1 MSNIQIGSF
10 WQSKEFGLVQVKD
23 VRSNGVG
30 GRIVVTDNLSGLLD
44 RPSLDFFLQSFKPY
58 DDEVKLGFQGYEQ
71 KGRKDDSQKPK
82 HSHYHKDVS
91 QYDTIDVYA
100 VCKIF
105 DVQDTSGCLQH
116 AIKKLLVTGQRG
128 HKDRKTDIQNAI
140 DTLNRLLELEHGK
153 DK

>member
-1 MSNIQIGSF
+1 MGHYDEQRE
-10 WQSKEFGLVQVKD
+10 KYE
-23 VRSNGVG
+23 
-30 GRIVVTDNLSGLLD
+30 DNSSDIEWRCDDCGHKH
-44 RPSLDFFLQSFKPY
+44 FKG
-58 DDEVKLGFQGYEQ
+58 ELRCKHCSIYE
-71 KGRKDDSQKPK
+71 SVAAAKPK

>member
-1 MSNIQIGSF
+1 MSDIRWKCEKCGHWHNKGELRCKQC
-10 WQSKEFGLVQVKD
+10 SKFE
-23 VRSNGVG
+23 
-30 GRIVVTDNLSGLLD
+30 
-44 RPSLDFFLQSFKPY
+44 SL
-58 DDEVKLGFQGYEQ
+58 G
-71 KGRKDDSQKPK
+71 SQKPK
-82 HSHYHKDVS
+82 HSHYHKNVS

>member
-1 MSNIQIGSF
+1 MSEIEIGSV
-10 WQSKEFGLVQVKD
+10 WIG
-23 VRSNGVG
+23 
-30 GRIVVTDNLSGLLD
+30 
-44 RPSLDFFLQSFKPY
+44 
-58 DDEVKLGFQGYEQ
+58 Q
-71 KGRKDDSQKPK
+71 KGVIEVNCLKILENRHMRVGYRYVNTGEVNVICKSDFLVMFKLKDDSQKPK